1 MEKNTLFVTQGRFIH
16 SFIRFNSG
24 SKAHK
29 NNRQKQWHKST
40 HKHKKHRKTMDQ
52 FRPCA

>member
-1 MEKNTLFVTQGRFIH
+1 VCIVNQPIHSFTH

-29 NNRQKQWHKST
+29 TAQTEQTWVSDVTEVGVGHYGDWK
-40 HKHKKHRKTMDQ
+40 
-52 FRPCA
+52 

>member
-1 MEKNTLFVTQGRFIH
+1 MGILKFYSVTAPKLSSAYPIAISFIHSFIH

-29 NNRQKQWHKST
+29 QQT
-40 HKHKKHRKTMDQ
+40 EAMI
-52 FRPCA
+52 